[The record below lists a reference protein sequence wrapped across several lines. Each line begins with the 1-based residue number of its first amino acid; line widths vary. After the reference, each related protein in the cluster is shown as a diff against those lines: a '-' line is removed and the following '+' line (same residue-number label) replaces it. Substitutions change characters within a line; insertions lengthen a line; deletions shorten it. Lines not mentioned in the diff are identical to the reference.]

1 MAHVPRLALEHVNV
15 GLCLDMFEIFVYILC
30 ALNSSTN
37 SRYHPEYVPRNQDL
51 LISRTPTA
59 PPPPYLQADRDSS
72 AAQLDSSLLSSLAL
86 VRPALTKP
94 GIVSDDS

>member
-15 GLCLDMFEIFVYILC
+15 VGLCLDMFEVFVHILC

-59 PPPPYLQADRDSS
+59 PPYLQADRDSS
-72 AAQLDSSLLSSLAL
+72 AAAAGFLTPVKSRPSPAGPNQARYSLG
-86 VRPALTKP
+86 R
-94 GIVSDDS
+94 